1 MPHLDSEK
9 KKLIAPKLNSLKPKR
24 TETKKNS
31 RSILNQSLMVSSRV
45 KNQEKYP
52 LLRLCTI
59 SKRHTVSNLENHARW
74 KFSSFEP
81 ILWTLINWVLKLNHI
96 YRVGFWNLY
105 CNSPGAKIFPF
116 SYFENPWLEYDKVI
130 Q

>member
-1 MPHLDSEK
+1 MFSGTTYRLVKFMPHLDSEK

-52 LLRLCTI
+52 LLRFCTI
-59 SKRHTVSNLENHARW
+59 SRDYETTFQTSKIMHGEN
-74 KFSSFEP
+74 FP
-81 ILWTLINWVLKLNHI
+81 ILN
-96 YRVGFWNLY
+96 RVYG
-105 CNSPGAKIFPF
+105 P
-116 SYFENPWLEYDKVI
+116 
-130 Q
+130 